1 MGIRGPLYIVAAG
14 TLALPFMTASPVAIQ
29 QSSKPHVE
37 GLFATSSECMACHN
51 NLRTPSGEDVSIG
64 TDWRGTMMANSSRD
78 PYWQASVRR
87 EIMDHPTAG
96 EEIESEC
103 SICHMPM
110 SSTQAKAN
118 GGKGEIFIHLPIGD
132 GTSEEDLLAADG
144 VSCTACH
151 QITDQKLGSPESFTG
166 GYVINT
172 TPSSEGRPMFGRF
185 QIGAGHS
192 TVMRSATGFKPTEA
206 KHIQESEV
214 CATCHTLYT
223 QALGPQG
230 QVIGRLPEQ
239 VPYLEWRHSAFRAE
253 RSCQDCHMPAVVDDT
268 PITNI
273 LGEPRKGFARH
284 VFRGGNFLML
294 GMLNRYRAD
303 LGVTATSRE
312 LDASIRRV
320 VEHLQTDTA
329 TVTIDRAAASGT
341 RLDLDLTVR
350 NVAGH
355 KFPTAYPSRRAW
367 LHVVVRDQAGRIVF
381 ESGAVTPN
389 GSIVGNDNDADPQR
403 FEPHHTEIRQSDQV
417 QLYEAIMA
425 DSTGAP
431 TTGLLQ
437 AVRFAKDNRLL
448 PRGFNKATAEP
459 DIAVIGGA
467 VQDTDFTEGT
477 DRVRYSVDV
486 TRSGGPL
493 RIDVELRFQPIS
505 FRWADNLRR
514 YNANE
519 PRRFVSYYDSMAGG
533 SSEVVAK
540 ATATV
545 Q

>member
-1 MGIRGPLYIVAAG
+1 
-14 TLALPFMTASPVAIQ
+14 
-29 QSSKPHVE
+29 
-37 GLFATSSECMACHN
+37 
-51 NLRTPSGEDVSIG
+51 
-64 TDWRGTMMANSSRD
+64 
-78 PYWQASVRR
+78 
-87 EIMDHPTAG
+87 
-96 EEIESEC
+96 
-103 SICHMPM
+103 
-110 SSTQAKAN
+110 
-118 GGKGEIFIHLPIGD
+118 
-132 GTSEEDLLAADG
+132 
-144 VSCTACH
+144 
-151 QITDQKLGSPESFTG
+151 
-166 GYVINT
+166 
-172 TPSSEGRPMFGRF
+172 
-185 QIGAGHS
+185 
-192 TVMRSATGFKPTEA
+192 
-206 KHIQESEV
+206 
-214 CATCHTLYT
+214 
-223 QALGPQG
+223 
-230 QVIGRLPEQ
+230 
-239 VPYLEWRHSAFRAE
+239 
-253 RSCQDCHMPAVVDDT
+253 
-268 PITNI
+268 
-273 LGEPRKGFARH
+273 
-284 VFRGGNFLML
+284 
-294 GMLNRYRAD
+294 MLNRYRAD